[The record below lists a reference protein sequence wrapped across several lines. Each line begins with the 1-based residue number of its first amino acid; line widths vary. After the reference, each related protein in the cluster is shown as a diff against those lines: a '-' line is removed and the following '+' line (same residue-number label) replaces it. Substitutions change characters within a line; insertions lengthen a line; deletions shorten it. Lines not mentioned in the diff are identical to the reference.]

1 VLHCAATRER
11 VGLQIFDYTLSFS
24 SSASLSRA
32 QVNTLFTKS
41 IGCRVV
47 FVRSQKSLV
56 SEAARSGARALR
68 DLWPKAPQTGQETAK
83 IKGNLDVGLAA
94 LEAFSRVLEGEVSV
108 FGRRAGA
115 CEKRGW

>member
-1 VLHCAATRER
+1 
-11 VGLQIFDYTLSFS
+11 
-24 SSASLSRA
+24 
-32 QVNTLFTKS
+32 
-41 IGCRVV
+41 VV